1 MATRIRARDF
11 VHPSRAIDSFAS
23 VFAKSKVYLQADV
36 MLILVCGKQ
45 ADAVSPG
52 GRDTILEYARKHLN
66 TYEFFVAERIFELL
80 AKAEKENLLSIEE
93 RLSDFCDCL
102 LIVLESES
110 TYAELGAF
118 AIKDKLAEN
127 MLVINDRQFRQG
139 KSFISM
145 GPLAKV
151 DEVSRFR
158 PTIYVDLSCILKA
171 APEISK
177 RLKSVQRERGKGY
190 NVNDAHSFAELTPK
204 IRMLLLVDMITLFH
218 PLTHRELIHVLK
230 RVFGDGRFDITLDL
244 RVLEALRLVR
254 RIDEFYVRETAD
266 RRLFFRYPGLKQMRV
281 RADVINHYH
290 KYSRERVVALASKL
304 QRV

>member
-1 MATRIRARDF
+1 
-11 VHPSRAIDSFAS
+11 
-23 VFAKSKVYLQADV
+23 
-36 MLILVCGKQ
+36 
-45 ADAVSPG
+45 
-52 GRDTILEYARKHLN
+52 
-66 TYEFFVAERIFELL
+66 VAERIFELL